1 MERCRSDLESAADG
15 ASETI
20 PDVKLA
26 EHEAWGEVYQ
36 RVTAVLTLIIV
47 GEVDLCLRPDFLEDP
62 VLKGIVP
69 GKVASNGLLVAG
81 RQADP
86 RRALDVEVSEALS
99 VGNRGCNDRTQR
111 ALFVL
116 PVGKLIWKKAVRM

>member
-1 MERCRSDLESAADG
+1 MEGCSGYFESAADG
-15 ASETI
+15 ASEAM
-20 PDVKLA
+20 PQAKLA
-26 EHEAWGEVYQ
+26 EHEARGKVYQ
-36 RVTAVLTLIIV
+36 HVTAVLTLVIV

-99 VGNRGCNDRTQR
+99 VG
-111 ALFVL
+111 
-116 PVGKLIWKKAVRM
+116 